1 MRERVYSQA
10 EWAKNERNWLLICL
24 SHFVFSVLGF
34 WYIADSW
41 QSRVP
46 AAYCRALD
54 AAVVAD
60 SLCVR
65 GDSIVAHIK
74 EEAK

>member
-1 MRERVYSQA
+1 MSFGASVADQA
-10 EWAKNERNWLLICL
+10 AKEIFGLIAVVLVIALLVGGL
-24 SHFVFSVLGF
+24 SSGMGHASG
-34 WYIADSW
+34 YA
-41 QSRVP
+41 RG
-46 AAYCRALD
+46 YCHALD

-74 EEAK
+74 EE

>member
-1 MRERVYSQA
+1 MTTEGVGCLVILGVAALVVAGFSGAADGERVGYA
-10 EWAKNERNWLLICL
+10 R
-24 SHFVFSVLGF
+24 G
-34 WYIADSW
+34 
-41 QSRVP
+41 
-46 AAYCRALD
+46 YCRALD

-74 EEAK
+74 EAK